1 MPTYQNGY
9 IPAELLIE
17 FDHGYNS
24 TDLNWYHALS
34 PATYYRHRLLLDIA
48 FKRTGRW
55 LQITRGWSAYRP
67 YAAQVL
73 ARKIW
78 GIGAAIPG
86 NSSHGG
92 TFNGRQSLAMDY
104 GNWQSVYGGDTATTR
119 AQFGADC
126 RAAGL
131 SPFVITLTDEPWHV
145 IDYNPWSAVP
155 AGGGGIPFPLPQIAG
170 DEMIA
175 LKSPGR
181 KPIALDGAGQTALT
195 DEEFNNFF
203 GPKYEGNDRQFDL
216 CVAVYSRL
224 APWQPDPR
232 TAFLGKGKSADR
244 GWALF
249 APGYFK
255 LLTDEEFGNQPF
267 TTRRV
272 EGNDRQYD
280 LWRNIATS
288 GQGFTVEVKGDGDV
302 TVSVDYAKIAADSA
316 RATRDLISDEPL
328 AGSLK

>member
-131 SPFVITLTDEPWHV
+131 SPFVITV
-145 IDYNPWSAVP
+145 
-155 AGGGGIPFPLPQIAG
+155 
-170 DEMIA
+170 
-175 LKSPGR
+175 
-181 KPIALDGAGQTALT
+181 
-195 DEEFNNFF
+195 
-203 GPKYEGNDRQFDL
+203 
-216 CVAVYSRL
+216 
-224 APWQPDPR
+224 
-232 TAFLGKGKSADR
+232 LGKGKSADR